1 MDFKKLLS
9 DSDSNLISHRRNLHA
24 MPELGFEETKTS
36 KYIQDELTKLGISI
50 KTNYGKTGVVGVI
63 KGGLGEGRSIMIR
76 ADIDGL
82 PLTEE
87 TELDFASKNGAM
99 HACGHD
105 GHISILLET
114 ARILQSLKD
123 SIKGEIILCFQP
135 AEEIVQGALAMIDDG
150 LFEDYHPERVL
161 GLHIW
166 NQLPSG
172 FVGVNDS
179 AVFAS
184 ADAFSLE
191 VKGRGGH
198 GALPHLNVDP
208 IVAASQIITNAQTIV
223 SREISP
229 QDPGVLT
236 FGKIESGFAPNIIP
250 DSVSIEGTIRAY
262 SQDVREKIYS
272 SLERISKLSA
282 ESMRS
287 TASTE
292 IMYGA
297 GPVVNEQ
304 EVASWVRDKAREVL
318 DDSLVGPTEPVSVGD
333 DMAEFLQ
340 RIPGVYFLLGASVGN
355 KYPHHNTRFDFDEKA
370 MINGVKVFLSCT
382 LDFLNN

>member
-1 MDFKKLLS
+1 M
-9 DSDSNLISHRRNLHA
+9 
-24 MPELGFEETKTS
+24 
-36 KYIQDELTKLGISI
+36 
-50 KTNYGKTGVVGVI
+50 
-63 KGGLGEGRSIMIR
+63 
-76 ADIDGL
+76 
-82 PLTEE
+82 
-87 TELDFASKNGAM
+87 
-99 HACGHD
+99 
-105 GHISILLET
+105 
-114 ARILQSLKD
+114 
-123 SIKGEIILCFQP
+123 
-135 AEEIVQGALAMIDDG
+135 
-150 LFEDYHPERVL
+150 
-161 GLHIW
+161 
-166 NQLPSG
+166 
-172 FVGVNDS
+172 
-179 AVFAS
+179 
-184 ADAFSLE
+184 
-191 VKGRGGH
+191 
-198 GALPHLNVDP
+198 
-208 IVAASQIITNAQTIV
+208 

-262 SQDVREKIYS
+262 SQEVRERIYS
-272 SLERISKLSA
+272 SLERISKLGA

-287 TASTE
+287 TATTE

-318 DDSLVGPTEPVSVGD
+318 DPSLVGPTEPVSVGD

-370 MINGVKVFLSCT
+370 IINGVKVFLSCT

>member
-1 MDFKKLLS
+1 MDFKKLLNES
-9 DSDSNLISHRRNLHA
+9 DKNLVNHRRKLHA
-24 MPELGFEETKTS
+24 MPELGFQENKTS
-36 KYIQDELTKLGISI
+36 EYIQNELKKLGIPF
-50 KTNYGKTGVVGVI
+50 KAGYGKTGIIGVI
-63 KGGLGEGRSIMIR
+63 TGGLGEGRSMMIR

-82 PLTEE
+82 PLDEE
-87 TELDFASKNGAM
+87 TDLEFASKNGSM

-123 SIKGEIILCFQP
+123 SFKGEVLLCFQP

-150 LFEDYHPERVL
+150 LLKDYHPDRVI

-172 FVGVNDS
+172 YVGVNDS
-179 AVFAS
+179 VVFAS

-198 GALPHLNVDP
+198 GALPHLNIDP
-208 IVAASQIITNAQTIV
+208 IVAASQIIANAQTIV
-223 SREISP
+223 SREIAPS
-229 QDPGVLT
+229 DTGVLT
-236 FGKIESGFAPNIIP
+236 FGKFESGSAPNIIP
-250 DSVSIEGTIRAY
+250 DKVKIEGTIRAY
-262 SQDVREKIYS
+262 TQDVREKIFS
-272 SLERISKLSA
+272 SLQRISKLGA

-287 TASTE
+287 TANTE
-292 IMYGA
+292 IMYGT
-297 GPVVNEQ
+297 GPVINEP
-304 EVASWVRDKAREVL
+304 EVASWVRDKSKDVI
-318 DDSLVGPTEPVSVGD
+318 DNSLVGVTDPVSVGD
-333 DMAEFLQ
+333 DMAEFLN

-382 LDFLNN
+382 LDFLDN